1 MSATDDQLTTLT
13 RIIGTEIQ
21 TSAGRLGKAL
31 VEISNCTGPLR
42 ASSVGQSPATAG
54 PPREPEVD
62 LKPNHS
68 DPTGEYVANNR
79 KDEAE
84 IARKRIE
91 RLVITL
97 AARSKE
103 LDTLLNI
110 WNPTR
115 ARQEAA
121 RGVKVTNED
130 MWCPNPAHGA
140 NREPREPG
148 KRHCWFCEDI
158 KMRYGQPPDAK
169 LIDAKSRRRVSSSDV
184 EAFLR
189 RIGSNKTALVP
200 ARD

>member
-62 LKPNHS
+62 LKPHHS

-140 NREPREPG
+140 NREPREPNR
-148 KRHCWFCEDI
+148 RHCRFCDGFQ
-158 KMRYGQPPDAK
+158 RDYGLLPDVT
-169 LIDAKSRRRVSSSDV
+169 LVDARARRRTSDRDV
-184 EAFLR
+184 QACLDR
-189 RIGSNKTALVP
+189 LGSKKRAKV
-200 ARD
+200 A